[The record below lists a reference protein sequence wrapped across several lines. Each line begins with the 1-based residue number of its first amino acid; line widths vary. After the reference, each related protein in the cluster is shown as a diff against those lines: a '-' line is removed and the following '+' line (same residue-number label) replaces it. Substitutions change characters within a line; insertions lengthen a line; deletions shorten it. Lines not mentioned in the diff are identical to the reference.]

1 MFQLFAEIT
10 ECRCITITRLVD
22 RLIGEISSLKRAGT
36 YSYHDR
42 FPRWTYKRDV
52 LIYFAWIL
60 TEYTET
66 FGRVYSL
73 MTEYIVEAYSGIPMA
88 TYSSMLA
95 RRHRADEERYALMMR
110 RAILGS
116 KRWNL
121 VSATVS
127 FPALTRRYTRGTNQC
142 FLMNYVGSVCETE
155 FRRPRSN
162 TGKLSLCFPNCG

>member
-1 MFQLFAEIT
+1 MHVLTA
-10 ECRCITITRLVD
+10 ITIGFLDESAT
-22 RLIGEISSLKRAGT
+22 
-36 YSYHDR
+36 H
-42 FPRWTYKRDV
+42 KRDV

-60 TEYTET
+60 TEYTKT

-73 MTEYIVEAYSGIPMA
+73 MSECIVGAYSGIPIA

-95 RRHRADEERYALMMR
+95 RRHRADEERYTLMMR

-116 KRWNL
+116 NL

-127 FPALTRRYTRGTNQC
+127 FPALTRRYTSGTNQC

-162 TGKLSLCFPNCG
+162 TGKLFLCFPNCG

>member
-1 MFQLFAEIT
+1 MQVLTAI
-10 ECRCITITRLVD
+10 R
-22 RLIGEISSLKRAGT
+22 IGFLDESA
-36 YSYHDR
+36 
-42 FPRWTYKRDV
+42 TYKRDV

-73 MTEYIVEAYSGIPMA
+73 MTEYIVGAYSGIPMA

-95 RRHRADEERYALMMR
+95 RRHRADEERYMFIGILMMR

-116 KRWNL
+116 NL

-127 FPALTRRYTRGTNQC
+127 FPTLTRRYTSRTNQC